1 MNWLLKLEVFI
12 SDLNASRS
20 SDFYKETLQPEKIL
34 DFCVMESETNNLAIV
49 LGVLGFISNGST
61 LLYILQNF
69 NIFIHVFSLLF
80 IDTLFSTSCA
90 LLSLILDV
98 LVRTEVLQQSFTY
111 CTMSFLA
118 LYLPA
123 FYGPV
128 LTFLVAVTRYILTK
142 KSARNIQVIQQKCL
156 IPI

>member
-1 MNWLLKLEVFI
+1 
-12 SDLNASRS
+12 
-20 SDFYKETLQPEKIL
+20 
-34 DFCVMESETNNLAIV
+34 MESETNNLAIV

-69 NIFIHVFSLLF
+69 NIFIHVFALLF
-80 IDTLFSTSCA
+80 IDTLFSTACA

-98 LVRTEVLQQSFTY
+98 LVRAEVLKHSFTY

-142 KSARNIQVIQQKCL
+142 KSARNIQVMQQKCL